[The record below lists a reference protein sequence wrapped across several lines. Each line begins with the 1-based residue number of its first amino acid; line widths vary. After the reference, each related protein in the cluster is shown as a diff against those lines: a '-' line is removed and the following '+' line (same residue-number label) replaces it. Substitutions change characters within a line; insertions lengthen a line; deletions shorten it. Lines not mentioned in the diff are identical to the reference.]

1 MQHDDQKEL
10 QEASLLGR
18 LLSLEAVLML
28 MGVASLVYGLINGE
42 HINTFFGLVIIPGVF
57 VLHKVKRKDWK
68 AHWAQLEAQQR
79 REQERKNDGVR

>member
-28 MGVASLVYGLINGE
+28 MGVASLAYGLINGE

-68 AHWAQLEAQQR
+68 AHWAQLEELQR
-79 REQERKNDGVR
+79 REQERKNGGS

>member
-68 AHWAQLEAQQR
+68 AHWAQLEELQR
-79 REQERKNDGVR
+79 REQERKNGGS